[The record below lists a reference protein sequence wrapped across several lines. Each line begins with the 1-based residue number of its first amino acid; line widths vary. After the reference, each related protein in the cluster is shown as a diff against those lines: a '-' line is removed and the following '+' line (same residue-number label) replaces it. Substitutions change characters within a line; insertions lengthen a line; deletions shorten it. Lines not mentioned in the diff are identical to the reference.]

1 MNKIFVIEGTDGSGK
16 QTQTELIYNRLNQL
30 KKDVIKFSFPNYN
43 SDSSGP
49 IREYLSGN
57 ISLDANDVS
66 PKAASTFYAVDR
78 YISFK
83 ENIEKY
89 YNDTKTIILFDR
101 YISSNLLHQGGKLL
115 NKENN
120 NDYLKLDEFSNWLIN
135 FECNDLNLPIPT
147 KVIFL
152 HLPVEYTISMMKER
166 DNKFSKDKKKDI
178 HETDINHLINAEKA
192 GLYYAKKYDWK
203 IIECIKDGM
212 VRTIEDI
219 NDEILSVIIKYV
231 HE

>member
-16 QTQTELIYNRLNQL
+16 QTQTEIIYNRLNQL

-115 NKENN
+115 NKGNKD
-120 NDYLKLDEFSNWLIN
+120 DYLKLEKFGDWLMN
-135 FECNDLNLPIPT
+135 FECNDLNLPLPT
-147 KVIFL
+147 KVFFL
-152 HLPVEYTISMMKER
+152 HLPVEYTISMMKNR
-166 DNKFSKDKKKDI
+166 DNKFSKEKNKDI
-178 HETDINHLINAEKA
+178 HESDVTHLINAEKA

-219 NDEILSVIIKYV
+219 NDEILSVIIKNI
-231 HE
+231 